1 MLYIVIILL
10 SYGYHMVIFCYLDLS
25 VCVCFLLL
33 TNKFVTCLY
42 HNVLLSNLLICEQAA
57 LPLRYRCF
65 DLYVSKR
72 RCRCVT

>member
-1 MLYIVIILL
+1 
-10 SYGYHMVIFCYLDLS
+10 
-25 VCVCFLLL
+25 VCFLLL
-33 TNKFVTCLY
+33 SNQFVTCLY

>member
-1 MLYIVIILL
+1 MLYCVIILL
-10 SYGYHMVIFCYLDLS
+10 SYGYLLLS
-25 VCVCFLLL
+25 GFVGLCVFLLL
-33 TNKFVTCLY
+33 TNQFATCLY